1 MARLEYKYLVSMSQL
16 SELRRMI
23 LPYVELD
30 PYAARRPEKEY
41 TVRSLYFDTND
52 LTFYHEKLAG
62 LRERKK
68 LRIRGYNEY
77 CPTAP
82 VFLEIKRKQGLG
94 IFKRRSILSFQNLLP
109 LLETSDVATYISAR
123 AEDHEARDNAQRFL
137 FHFHKQALR
146 PTLNVIYDREAFL
159 SKVDPGV
166 RITFDKNLRFQ
177 NNVTLDSVFG
187 EEQALYALPNRL
199 VLEIKTNSRI
209 PLWLQLILS
218 RTTLQLEALSKYV
231 ICILVFH
238 DNSYNRLWTALK
250 SSSFNE
256 RKGLDSYANRL

>member
-16 SELRRMI
+16 SELRQMI

-82 VFLEIKRKQGLG
+82 VFLEIKAKKGPG
-94 IFKRRSILSFQNLLP
+94 IFKRRSVLSFQNLLP
-109 LLETSDVATYISAR
+109 LLETSDVESYVSPLGGC
-123 AEDHEARDNAQRFL
+123 EEARDNAQRFL

-199 VLEIKTNSRI
+199 IFEIKTNSRI

-218 RTTLQLEALSKYV
+218 RMTLQLEALSKYV